1 MNGFDLVMV
10 FAVILFSRLGIRLVM
25 KYIKMKKQAEA
36 EQQEENPDEKEN
48 MIKFFRHIRQRMIL
62 ENRFSK
68 YLAYAIG
75 EIVLVVVGI
84 LIALQINM
92 WNENRKND
100 KLKDVYILSLIK
112 DLETDVNHFGYCL
125 DLAIEENQ
133 RINSIRN
140 ILNAPD
146 ASLATLD
153 GVIMDGLSFLRREH
167 YIMLATTENP
177 VVNDNTFQSL
187 QSSGQITLLDND
199 LQETFARFYCYH
211 RKYSLLVKEIM
222 SNKNNIYEDFITSI
236 PFRVNPEQH
245 LVGENLNEQL
255 WSSVEWDKVRIRY
268 AALLNAYHE
277 MNLKNEF
284 LNSIRSEKTEILIQ
298 QLKES

>member
-1 MNGFDLVMV
+1 M
-10 FAVILFSRLGIRLVM
+10 IR
-25 KYIKMKKQAEA
+25 
-36 EQQEENPDEKEN
+36 
-48 MIKFFRHIRQRMIL
+48 FFRTIRQNL
-62 ENRFSK
+62 LAQNRFTR
-68 YLAYAIG
+68 YLVYALG
-75 EIVLVVVGI
+75 EILLVVIGI

-125 DLAIEENQ
+125 DLAMEENQ
-133 RINSIRN
+133 RIDSIRN
-140 ILNAPD
+140 IINAPD
-146 ASLATLD
+146 ATMATLD

-199 LQETFARFYCYH
+199 LQETLARFYGYH
-211 RKYSLLVKEIM
+211 RKYSLLIKEIM
-222 SNKNNIYEDFITSI
+222 GTKNGIYEEFSTSMPLRI
-236 PFRVNPEQH
+236 NPEQH
-245 LVGENLNEQL
+245 LVGDNLNEQL

-268 AALLNAYHE
+268 VSLLNAYHE

-284 LNSIRSEKTEILIQ
+284 LNSIRSEKTVILIQ

>member
-1 MNGFDLVMV
+1 M
-10 FAVILFSRLGIRLVM
+10 IR
-25 KYIKMKKQAEA
+25 
-36 EQQEENPDEKEN
+36 
-48 MIKFFRHIRQRMIL
+48 FFRTIRQNL
-62 ENRFSK
+62 
-68 YLAYAIG
+68 LAQGRVARYFTYAIG
-75 EIVLVVVGI
+75 EIVLVVIGI

-92 WNENRKND
+92 WNESRKNN
-100 KLKDVYILSLIK
+100 KLKDIYILSLIK

-125 DLAIEENQ
+125 DLAMEENQ
-133 RINSIRN
+133 RIDSIRN
-140 ILNAPD
+140 ILNAPG
-146 ASLATLD
+146 ASLAELD

-199 LQETFARFYCYH
+199 LQETLARFYGYH

-222 SNKNNIYEDFITSI
+222 GNKNSIYEDFISSI

-268 AALLNAYHE
+268 VALLNAYHE